1 MKKFLSKFVLPAL
14 FTLTIVIQ
22 HEYVIDNNLFLD
34 FTVNDTQYK
43 QLTMPEFQEC
53 VSIAIEKDVN
63 SKLK

>member
-1 MKKFLSKFVLPAL
+1 MKKFLSKIMLPAVFAL
-14 FTLTIVIQ
+14 VITIQ

-34 FTVNDTQYK
+34 FTINETQYK

-53 VSIAIEKDVN
+53 VSLAIEKDVN